1 MDMPGIQQAFAAA
14 GLARV
19 AKDLPT
25 LAQPSI
31 RLTTAPADESALQ
44 PGATKIGGLPD
55 LPPDV
60 SWPALNG
67 VPMSFLAQVRL
78 ADAQPYDTERA
89 LPPAGVLWF
98 FYDANQQTYGASP
111 SDRGGWQVI
120 FRQDAAPAQL
130 KRTGAAAGLPQGALF
145 HACSVALGREMTL
158 PQDPRSVL
166 SSYDWTPD
174 EQSRYEN
181 VLAGFPSQ
189 ADRAAPHDRLL
200 GNPDA
205 IQDDDMR
212 LEAQLASHGA
222 GGMSDPRA
230 TALAPGAANWRLLF
244 QLDSDPNAGMRW
256 ADAGMLYF
264 WIERDALAAHRF
276 DNVWVVLQSD

>member
-1 MDMPGIQQAFAAA
+1 MDLPGIQQAFAAA
-14 GLARV
+14 GLTRV
-19 AKDLPT
+19 AKDLPA

-31 RLTTAPADESALQ
+31 RLTTAPADESVLAA
-44 PGATKIGGLPD
+44 GATKIGGLPD

-78 ADAQPYDTERA
+78 ADAQPYDAGRA
-89 LPPAGVLWF
+89 LPPAGMLWF
-98 FYDANQQTYGASP
+98 FYDAHQQTYGANP

-120 FRQDAAPAQL
+120 FRQDAATAQL
-130 KRTGAAAGLPQGALF
+130 KRAAAPAGLPQGALF
-145 HACSVALGREMTL
+145 HACSVALSREMTL

-181 VLAGFPSQ
+181 LLASFPSQ
-189 ADRAAPHDRLL
+189 ADKAAPHNRLL

-212 LEAQLASHGA
+212 LEAQLASHGV
-222 GGMSDPRA
+222 GGTSDPRA
-230 TALAPGAANWRLLF
+230 AALAPGAANWRLLF
-244 QLDSDPNAGMRW
+244 QLDSDENAGMRW
-256 ADAGMLYF
+256 GDQGLLFF

-276 DNVWVVLQSD
+276 DNVWLVLQSD